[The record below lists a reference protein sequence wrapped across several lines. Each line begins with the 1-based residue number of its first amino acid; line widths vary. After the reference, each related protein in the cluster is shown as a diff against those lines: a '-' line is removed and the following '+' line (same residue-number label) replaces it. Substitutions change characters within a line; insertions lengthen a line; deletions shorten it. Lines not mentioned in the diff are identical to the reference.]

1 MNEYG
6 LEYLKKKLAIK
17 SNRVMMRYNYYEM
30 KNGIRELSG
39 IIPADFCNLSE
50 VLGWCAKAVD
60 TLSDRL
66 IVDGFENDNFYINEI
81 YKYNNPDVLF
91 DSAIVSAL
99 ISSCSFIFIGMEDNY
114 PKMQVID
121 GSNATGIID
130 QTTNLMT
137 EGYAILERDK
147 YKKPLVEA
155 YFTPN
160 KTIYYRNGIASEEL
174 NHTANSALLV
184 PIIYRPDA
192 KRPFGHSRISRA
204 CMKITQ
210 SALRTLRRSEVAAE
224 FYSFPQKYVLG
235 LEADAEWNSKLA
247 TMSSFL
253 SFGND
258 GKGNKPSVGQ
268 FQSSNLAPFSEHIK
282 MFASLFAGETG
293 LTLDDLGFVTS
304 NPSSEGAIRAAHEN
318 LRLTA
323 RKAQRTFGTGFLNA
337 AYLSACLRDNKHYDR
352 KAFADSSVSWAPIFE
367 PDSSTLGAIGDAI
380 IKINQ
385 ASEGFLGS
393 NNIRKLTG
401 LRSDANG

>member
-130 QTTNLMT
+130 Q
-137 EGYAILERDK
+137 
-147 YKKPLVEA
+147 
-155 YFTPN
+155 
-160 KTIYYRNGIASEEL
+160 
-174 NHTANSALLV
+174 
-184 PIIYRPDA
+184 
-192 KRPFGHSRISRA
+192 
-204 CMKITQ
+204 
-210 SALRTLRRSEVAAE
+210 
-224 FYSFPQKYVLG
+224 
-235 LEADAEWNSKLA
+235 A
-247 TMSSFL
+247 T
-253 SFGND
+253 
-258 GKGNKPSVGQ
+258 
-268 FQSSNLAPFSEHIK
+268 
-282 MFASLFAGETG
+282 
-293 LTLDDLGFVTS
+293 
-304 NPSSEGAIRAAHEN
+304 
-318 LRLTA
+318 
-323 RKAQRTFGTGFLNA
+323 
-337 AYLSACLRDNKHYDR
+337 
-352 KAFADSSVSWAPIFE
+352 
-367 PDSSTLGAIGDAI
+367 
-380 IKINQ
+380 
-385 ASEGFLGS
+385 
-393 NNIRKLTG
+393 
-401 LRSDANG
+401 